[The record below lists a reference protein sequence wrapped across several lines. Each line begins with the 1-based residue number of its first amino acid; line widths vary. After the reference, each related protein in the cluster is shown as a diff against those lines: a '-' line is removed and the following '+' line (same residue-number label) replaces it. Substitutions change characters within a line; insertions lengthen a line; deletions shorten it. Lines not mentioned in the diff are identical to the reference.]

1 VPFFTGNPAVDITN
15 GILHLYKSNYKLAA
29 DEHNIH
35 PDTDTLCMISVP
47 ASMDAHA
54 MLEFTAPY
62 LGVVRQIRIIRDRSP
77 NQYMVLLAFASSQDA
92 CNFYFSYNNMPYSS
106 LIPEEICHL
115 AFVASIEATSSYEG
129 TDGGFLPLTN
139 STELP
144 DCMVCLE
151 RMDESVQGVLTI
163 LCNHSF
169 HATCLRQWED
179 QCCPVC
185 RYVQTPQVQS
195 DNKCMVCGSSEDL
208 WICLVCGNVGCG
220 RYTSEHA
227 QQHYLETHHNYAM
240 ALSDNRVWDYAG
252 DYFVHRLFQNKEDGK
267 LIEKGGSDENE
278 AKIEGIQLEEFS
290 CMHLLTSQ
298 LESQRKYWEEMVDQ
312 AQAQGAKKYE
322 DVCSELEQAMSQL
335 QVTNKKVEELGSE
348 RQSLSH
354 RNLQLSNK
362 FTQTL
367 RDLSNERELNKS
379 LIKNQEMWR
388 KKVVDVEEVAS
399 KQQVEI
405 TELKEQLRD
414 VMFYIEASQAIKK
427 EDGQVQDDIRD
438 GTVVVGPSTS
448 SDSN

>member
-1 VPFFTGNPAVDITN
+1 
-15 GILHLYKSNYKLAA
+15 
-29 DEHNIH
+29 
-35 PDTDTLCMISVP
+35 
-47 ASMDAHA
+47 
-54 MLEFTAPY
+54 
-62 LGVVRQIRIIRDRSP
+62 
-77 NQYMVLLAFASSQDA
+77 
-92 CNFYFSYNNMPYSS
+92 
-106 LIPEEICHL
+106 
-115 AFVASIEATSSYEG
+115 
-129 TDGGFLPLTN
+129 
-139 STELP
+139 
-144 DCMVCLE
+144 
-151 RMDESVQGVLTI
+151 
-163 LCNHSF
+163 
-169 HATCLRQWED
+169 
-179 QCCPVC
+179 
-185 RYVQTPQVQS
+185 
-195 DNKCMVCGSSEDL
+195 MVCGSSEDL

-278 AKIEGIQLEEFS
+278 AKIEGIQLE

-448 SDSN
+448 SDSNRRRKKQR